1 MTVLLKAITLMVM
14 SASSLF
20 APMVERETGR
30 PTSYTVPYPDPVEQ
44 PIKVEEPPPPA
55 EPVVN
60 VHRIWAKVTACSPE
74 DPQDR
79 EYYKQHG
86 YRGATYN
93 IAAFYQQ
100 FPRGTQIYVPGYMS
114 SKGEKYWEVD
124 SPGGSVIR
132 RSYRQGITQIDV
144 KFRTFHSAQEWGAK
158 WMFIE
163 VVYPDNR

>member
-1 MTVLLKAITLMVM
+1 MILVKALGLLVLTA
-14 SASSLF
+14 ASLF
-20 APMVERETGR
+20 APSADNGGR
-30 PTSYTVPYPDPVEQ
+30 NTTLYTVPYPDPVER
-44 PIKVEEPPPPA
+44 KVTVEEPPPA
-55 EPVVN
+55 EPEIH

-74 DPQDR
+74 DPQDL
-79 EYYKQHG
+79 EYYREHG

-93 IAAFYQQ
+93 IAAYYGQ

-132 RSYRQGITQIDV
+132 RSHRSGITQIDV
-144 KFRTFHSAQEWGAK
+144 KFRTFHSAKEWGVK
-158 WMFIE
+158 WMYID